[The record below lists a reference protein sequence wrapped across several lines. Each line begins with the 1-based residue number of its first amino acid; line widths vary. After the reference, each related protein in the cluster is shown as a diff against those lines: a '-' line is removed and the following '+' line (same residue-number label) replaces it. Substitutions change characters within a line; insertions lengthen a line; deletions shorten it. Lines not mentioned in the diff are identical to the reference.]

1 LLSRTACELGKWP
14 ADDCDPYGIREMIEP
29 GYELIQIGT
38 NRFVR
43 SPNSRGWIYEGAL
56 PIAKGHAMYD
66 RIERE

>member
-1 LLSRTACELGKWP
+1 
-14 ADDCDPYGIREMIEP
+14 MIEP